1 MCRRERKD
9 DYYIQNRQSANFSS
23 SGHPIRPPRSRDASI
38 STNHIIVRL
47 LFEIIR
53 KLYKEIATQFSITG
67 LLFTINNIS
76 LI

>member
-38 STNHIIVRL
+38 STNYIIVRF
-47 LFEIIR
+47 LFETNR
-53 KLYKEIATQFSITG
+53 KLFISVTRYFLGEDDSWKKQ
-67 LLFTINNIS
+67 TIS
-76 LI
+76 W